1 MDVNAGPVL
10 LFLQPSGEISEL
22 FCEVYIICRQLFF
35 FFAAGLIFA
44 LQLVQQ

>member
-22 FCEVYIICRQLFF
+22 FCEVYIICHQLF